1 MQNMEDLYQ
10 LIAQRQ
16 KNPKK
21 GSYTDYLFTEGLDKI
36 LKKVGEESTEVVVA
50 AKNPDDDAL
59 VYETADLF
67 YHVLVLLVQRGVSFD
82 QIKTELAK
90 REGKMSDFKDRPE
103 IKNL

>member
-1 MQNMEDLYQ
+1 MQDMEDLYQ
-10 LIAQRQ
+10 LIAARQ

-36 LKKVGEESTEVVVA
+36 LKKVGEEATEVVVA
-50 AKNPDDDAL
+50 AKNPDEGQL

-67 YHVLVLLVQRGVSFD
+67 YHVLVLLVQQGVSFD
-82 QIKTELAK
+82 QIKSELAQ